1 MAWEILRL
9 AVKRRRGEQNDTS
22 KGILTQLLQEEGV
35 PEGTGLHVSNR
46 GKTICRIFKTFVVF

>member
-1 MAWEILRL
+1 M
-9 AVKRRRGEQNDTS
+9 KRRRGGQNDTS